1 MNVPFLKILFLS
13 NLLLSLLLALVAIG
27 VNPASK
33 MHHGHDSKKS
43 VPAKTNSGGASDSD
57 ERVVI
62 AFTSISIIMFILAS
76 IVQIILFFALKEH
89 YKIVVYVITGLVAA
103 GLLSFAIATGVAY
116 KPVPATTSDW
126 LHCGCWV
133 SLMAMI
139 TSVIFIFKPMDE

>member
-33 MHHGHDSKKS
+33 S
-43 VPAKTNSGGASDSD
+43 GASDSD

>member
-1 MNVPFLKILFLS
+1 MSVPFLKILFLS

-27 VNPASK
+27 VNPS
-33 MHHGHDSKKS
+33 SR
-43 VPAKTNSGGASDSD
+43 NGASNSD
-57 ERVVI
+57 ERVVV

-76 IVQIILFFALKEH
+76 IMQIILFFALKEH
-89 YKIVVYVITGLVAA
+89 YRIVLFVITGLIAA

-139 TSVIFIFKPMDE
+139 TSVIFIFKRMDE